1 MLAMPVFK
9 LIGSLERTTK
19 KLVSGPARPAAVR
32 LVGHGNIL
40 LPLRENA
47 IFISNHMLQH
57 VPTTCEGRK
66 ILNKISYYSELPCQ
80 FSVLF

>member
-1 MLAMPVFK
+1 MLAMPVFE
-9 LIGSLERTTK
+9 LIGSLERTIK

-47 IFISNHMLQH
+47 IFYL
-57 VPTTCEGRK
+57 
-66 ILNKISYYSELPCQ
+66 
-80 FSVLF
+80 